1 MSRRLHALVLHGVFI
16 LSGISALIYQLV
28 WQRALL
34 TIYGSN
40 VESVAM
46 VVAAFLAGLG
56 IGSIA
61 GGWISK
67 SARAPLAQIAEQLI
81 TADKKLSD
89 AYDVIERA
97 AEKRDVLQAEVAKL
111 GRRMADAMADA
122 GVDGVRLHGK
132 NITRCLE
139 EHATVDISDDEYTDL
154 SN

>member
-1 MSRRLHALVLHGVFI
+1 MAKTLP
-16 LSGISALIYQLV
+16 
-28 WQRALL
+28 
-34 TIYGSN
+34 
-40 VESVAM
+40 
-46 VVAAFLAGLG
+46 
-56 IGSIA
+56 
-61 GGWISK
+61 K